1 MLEAL
6 MLIIATEGDVMPF
19 DPVEDGVRKIA
30 EISRHYAGQDCP
42 VVRFE
47 ARSSYG
53 FSKYEFFCVKDGEKG
68 QSFFATREDR
78 SEISKLL
85 ERIWIATRDRDR
97 GGGVVVSV
105 DAELA
110 GQGSFSV
117 TFPLESEV

>member
-6 MLIIATEGDVMPF
+6 MLIMATEGDVMPF
-19 DPVEDGVRKIA
+19 DPIEDGVHKIA
-30 EISRHYAGQDCP
+30 EITQHYAGQDCP

-47 ARSSYG
+47 ARSSSG
-53 FSKYEFFCVKDGEKG
+53 FSKHEFFCVKDGEKG

-78 SEISKLL
+78 MMISELL
-85 ERIWIATRDRDR
+85 ERIWVATCERDR

-105 DAELA
+105 DAGLVGE
-110 GQGSFSV
+110 GSFSM